1 MRVSTITAGLGLA
14 VLALASGMTLAQ
26 GTKGEGAAPQT
37 PPQRAAPPQPQIRP
51 QPQARSQPDWAAPP
65 TYTTLNLQAGFE
77 PDPRTIQVQAGGDFD
92 AAALGGA
99 CIGMVNGR
107 APDVDINYRAGSFP
121 LNIYARSSADT
132 VLVFNDPQGRWHCND
147 DTHGL
152 NPAISFPRPESG
164 NYNIWVG
171 VIGGAAPATLSIT
184 ELDMPAR

>member
-1 MRVSTITAGLGLA
+1 MRLSMITAGLGLA
-14 VLALASGMTLAQ
+14 VLALASGVTLAQ
-26 GTKGEGAAPQT
+26 GTKGEGAAPQA
-37 PPQRAAPPQPQIRP
+37 PPQRAAPPPQAR
-51 QPQARSQPDWAAPP
+51 PQARSAPDWAAPP
-65 TYTTLNLQAGFE
+65 TYTTLNLQAGFQ
-77 PDPRTIQVQAGGDFD
+77 PDPQTIQVQAGGDFD
-92 AAALGGA
+92 AAVLGGA

-132 VLVFNDPQGRWHCND
+132 VLVINDPQGRWHCND

-152 NPAISFPRPESG
+152 NPAISFARPQSG

-171 VIGGAAPATLSIT
+171 VIGGGAAPARLHIT